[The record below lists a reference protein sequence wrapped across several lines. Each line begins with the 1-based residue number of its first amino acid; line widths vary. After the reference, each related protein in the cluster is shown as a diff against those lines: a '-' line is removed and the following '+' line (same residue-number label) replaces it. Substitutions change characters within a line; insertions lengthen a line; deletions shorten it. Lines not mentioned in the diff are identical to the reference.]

1 MTFFTILLYAVYKK
15 KFFFRN
21 ICIAEKKSVT
31 LLSILMRRL
40 QFYPPPERARGG
52 VLVSNCAYA
61 EICAHDAHKQAK
73 KTA

>member
-40 QFYPPPERARGG
+40 QFYPPRKGARGRFG
-52 VLVSNCAYA
+52 LKLR
-61 EICAHDAHKQAK
+61 ICGDMRS
-73 KTA
+73 